1 MPQASPQLPRLTV
14 VSDGPLQGRTYALQ
28 VGSQLVGRAADAD
41 VVIDSPNL
49 SRRHAYV
56 SWDGRQLEI
65 EDAGST
71 NGTSVDGESINASR
85 PLHGGELLGLGDLVL
100 RVDAPVSDATVQLP
114 PPTREGEFRSE
125 FGTNYGQINQAMRD
139 VNIRNWSETHY
150 DQENPMEELFRGR
163 GAGRALL
170 VVGLVLVVFGFAVW
184 MSVIFSGF
192 SGTGDTNPF
201 TDKHV
206 LGLPAAPLGFG
217 AFALGGLIAG
227 LGATMSK
234 AARTREREQAYRS
247 GRW

>member
-1 MPQASPQLPRLTV
+1 
-14 VSDGPLQGRTYALQ
+14 
-28 VGSQLVGRAADAD
+28 
-41 VVIDSPNL
+41 
-49 SRRHAYV
+49 
-56 SWDGRQLEI
+56 
-65 EDAGST
+65 
-71 NGTSVDGESINASR
+71 
-85 PLHGGELLGLGDLVL
+85 
-100 RVDAPVSDATVQLP
+100 
-114 PPTREGEFRSE
+114 
-125 FGTNYGQINQAMRD
+125 
-139 VNIRNWSETHY
+139 
-150 DQENPMEELFRGR
+150 MEELFRGR